1 MRIAAASHR
10 VPETRYSNQD
20 VIDIIVERSRHDC
33 TDDELKA
40 IQRWI
45 GKSFQ
50 WTGSQHRHLAMNG
63 EGMLDITKLAVS
75 EALDKAELKPEEIDL
90 VIYTGVARGWLEPA
104 TAAFIQN
111 QAGAHNATCFD
122 VLDACAGWLRGLQ
135 IADSLIATGAC
146 RNALIVAAEG
156 GMLNFAELN
165 LSSQERLRQ
174 HFATLTIGEA
184 ATATVIEAGT
194 GPKPYFSFKSFA
206 QDWDLAVL
214 PLANHRD
221 FAPGLFNGAKNAPKF
236 FAESNRLIE
245 LAVDRIVDTY
255 EGDRR
260 LSDQGYDIIFSHA
273 ASMKANGLV
282 ADRLGLEIDKL
293 VQTHALFG
301 NTVSASVPLGI
312 SLAVDDGRL
321 KRGDRALVVVG
332 SAGITVGF
340 ARFVF

>member
-104 TAAFIQN
+104 TAAFVQN

-122 VLDACAGWLRGLQ
+122 VLDACAGWFVSG
-135 IADSLIATGAC
+135 
-146 RNALIVAAEG
+146 E
-156 GMLNFAELN
+156 
-165 LSSQERLRQ
+165 
-174 HFATLTIGEA
+174 ATLVRAGSSGEVVLVGPLPEPGSTIE
-184 ATATVIEAGT
+184 
-194 GPKPYFSFKSFA
+194 
-206 QDWDLAVL
+206 
-214 PLANHRD
+214 
-221 FAPGLFNGAKNAPKF
+221 
-236 FAESNRLIE
+236 
-245 LAVDRIVDTY
+245 VDVR
-255 EGDRR
+255 
-260 LSDQGYDIIFSHA
+260 
-273 ASMKANGLV
+273 
-282 ADRLGLEIDKL
+282 
-293 VQTHALFG
+293 
-301 NTVSASVPLGI
+301 
-312 SLAVDDGRL
+312 GRL
-321 KRGDRALVVVG
+321 PAFVEVPDGLGGGAGRHGLKLLMKLELLCQGGPQGIVVVDHQY
-332 SAGITVGF
+332 AF
-340 ARFVF
+340 ARH